1 MKIAFAS
8 TDGMTIN
15 QRFGETNDFKIWE
28 IGPDQA
34 SYCGERSAFT
44 SNLVKDERNSALA
57 SAVAD
62 CSIVCSID
70 IGTRALAKIVAQ
82 NVFHLKTGTETP
94 ITEIIDKLQG
104 VLRSNP
110 PPWMKKAMESDHYIT
125 ARHVPLVTVELSIC
139 QKRSDCSP

>member
-34 SYCGERSAFT
+34 TYCGDRSAIT
-44 SNLVKDERNSALA
+44 SNRIVDERNAARA

-62 CSIVCSID
+62 CPIVCSVD

-82 NVFHLKTGTETP
+82 NAFHLKTGTEKP
-94 ITEIIDKLQG
+94 ISEIVERLQG
-104 VLRSNP
+104 ILRDNP
-110 PPWMKKAMESDHYIT
+110 PPWMKKAMGMT
-125 ARHVPLVTVELSIC
+125 AI
-139 QKRSDCSP
+139 